1 MADDLRNVQE
11 IDLYLTACRE
21 EAGADVANT
30 QLAGLFR
37 SNAAATRGSDE
48 VLGCRQHQLQGVEQ
62 GEHLCV
68 ILDDPLHA
76 QVIATAQ

>member
-1 MADDLRNVQE
+1 LNA
-11 IDLYLTACRE
+11 
-21 EAGADVANT
+21 

-76 QVIATAQ
+76 EVIATAQ